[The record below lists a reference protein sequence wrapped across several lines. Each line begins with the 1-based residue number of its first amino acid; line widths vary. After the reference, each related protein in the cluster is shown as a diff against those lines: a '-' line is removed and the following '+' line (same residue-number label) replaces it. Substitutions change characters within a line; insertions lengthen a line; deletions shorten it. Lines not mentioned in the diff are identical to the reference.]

1 MDISINQNAFPDP
14 DPKPNKRRRKKSM
27 VWEHFTIET
36 VNADCVKANCN
47 LCKKSFAYISGSKLA
62 GTSHLKRHI
71 SMGICPVT
79 RHNQQKDQLSIQA
92 PPPPKPK
99 ISENGTSSNSPR
111 KRHRAANGA
120 VSIYSNGGNNWSH
133 DLAKMIILHDY
144 PLHMVEHAGFIDF
157 TRNLQPQFNVSSVAT
172 VQEQIM
178 GIYTREKHK
187 VMDLL
192 RVIPGRLNITV
203 DVWTSDKSYES
214 LAYVLLTGHFIDHD
228 LKLQR
233 RILNFIAVEFPDSD
247 TALSE
252 GIAACLTDWNVEEKL
267 LTITLDRSYCSQ
279 KARENLRNLLPMKN
293 SLTLNG
299 QLVIDSCYARMLS
312 SLAQDAIESMRVTI
326 EKVRHSVKHVEPGED
341 RTIEESHNE
350 IFVKLKQELQHPST
364 KRLKIDDVTKWDTTY
379 HMLVAAYEVKDVL
392 SKLEREDPD
401 YKCRISEK
409 EWEQVAILCSFLKLL
424 FDAANVLTR
433 PVYPTTNI
441 FSSQVVDIHKE
452 FTEAAATSSDPFRI
466 TLTKPLREKFM
477 RYWESCNLVIAMAAV
492 MDPRMKM
499 DYVAFNS
506 TRIYGEDAGT
516 WVKIVNDSLHELF
529 LQYVMHS
536 HLGPAFAEEEAID
549 PLVKMEMP
557 CQEDALLS
565 SVDGLI
571 DFDIDISDIMG
582 ESHTKLEIDQYLE
595 ESILPRVQEF
605 DVLGWW
611 RVNTYRYPTLS
622 RMAFDVLS
630 IPMSTTPTESVFDTR
645 ERKVDDYR
653 SSLRPSTLDA
663 LFCAKDWL
671 RYNTELPSSIV
682 PAATAKTEFY

>member
-99 ISENGTSSNSPR
+99 VSENGTSSNSPR

-120 VSIYSNGGNNWSH
+120 VSIHSNGGNNWSH

-178 GIYTREKHK
+178 GIYTREKQK

-203 DVWTSDKSYES
+203 DVWTSDKSYKS

-247 TALSE
+247 IALSE

-267 LTITLDRSYCSQ
+267 FTITLDHSSCSQ
-279 KARENLRNLLPMKN
+279 NARENLRNLLPMKN

-312 SLAQDAIESMRVTI
+312 SLAQDAIESMRGTI

-424 FDAANVLTR
+424 FEAANVLTR

-452 FTEAAATSSDPFRI
+452 FTEAASASSDPFRI

-506 TRIYGEDAGT
+506 TRIYGEDADT

-549 PLVKMEMP
+549 PLVKIEMP

-630 IPMSTTPTESVFDTR
+630 IPMSTTPTKSVFDTR

-671 RYNTELPSSIV
+671 SYNTELPSSIV